1 MGNKQDNK
9 QISLNN
15 TKEETISTKGIKNRA
30 IKSEKIN
37 NNQTKEI
44 YKYNILFVGEPG
56 IGTKTSLIKRIKEG
70 KFINNIEKNQVYK
83 EKIIYEK
90 DDKKIMIYLIDTN
103 SENEYRYLD
112 ITEDKRKYTIKTYS
126 KNADC
131 IIMGYDITNKQ
142 SFQEIKSFWYKEIN
156 NMAKTNL
163 IYLLGN
169 KIDLKDNIEVN
180 ESEVKEFTDTNKIK
194 YFSISVKNDIN
205 IQNLIFNR

>member
-15 TKEETISTKGIKNRA
+15 IKEETISTKGIKNRA

-70 KFINNIEKNQVYK
+70 KFIDNIEKNQVYK

-156 NMAKTNL
+156 NMAKTN
-163 IYLLGN
+163 I
-169 KIDLKDNIEVN
+169 
-180 ESEVKEFTDTNKIK
+180 
-194 YFSISVKNDIN
+194 
-205 IQNLIFNR
+205 

>member
-15 TKEETISTKGIKNRA
+15 IKEETISTKGIKNRA

-37 NNQTKEI
+37 NNQTKEK

-70 KFINNIEKNQVYK
+70 KFIDNIEKNQIYK

-156 NMAKTNL
+156 NMAKTN
-163 IYLLGN
+163 I
-169 KIDLKDNIEVN
+169 
-180 ESEVKEFTDTNKIK
+180 
-194 YFSISVKNDIN
+194 
-205 IQNLIFNR
+205 

>member
-103 SENEYRYLD
+103 SEN
-112 ITEDKRKYTIKTYS
+112 
-126 KNADC
+126 
-131 IIMGYDITNKQ
+131 
-142 SFQEIKSFWYKEIN
+142 
-156 NMAKTNL
+156 
-163 IYLLGN
+163 
-169 KIDLKDNIEVN
+169 
-180 ESEVKEFTDTNKIK
+180 
-194 YFSISVKNDIN
+194 
-205 IQNLIFNR
+205 